1 MGGAN
6 TVYSTYSIDVSTN
19 FISCFRTGWMD
30 READGQSAPSGLIF
44 LIGQALM
51 PEFNLKAYLAE
62 RKQLIDAALE
72 KIFPVPAG
80 LQKQVLEAARYSLFA
95 GGKRLRPILCLAA
108 ADVAGGALD
117 PVFPAAC
124 ALEMIHTYSLIH
136 DDLPA
141 MDDDDFRR
149 GVPTNHKVY
158 GEAIAVLAG
167 DALLTEAFEFLAA
180 SADDGVAAEKVIEVI
195 RIMVKA
201 AGYRGMIGGQVIDL
215 ECENRKVDLATVEY
229 MHIHKTGAL
238 LSASLEIGAILGGG
252 DSSLIN
258 SMRNFGHHFGLA
270 FQITDDLLDVEG
282 DAAVMG
288 KKPGSDAA
296 KNKMTYPALLGLVQ
310 SREAA
315 REHVD
320 QALLGVAPFGE
331 AAEPLR
337 AIARYLL
344 ARKA

>member
-1 MGGAN
+1 
-6 TVYSTYSIDVSTN
+6 
-19 FISCFRTGWMD
+19 
-30 READGQSAPSGLIF
+30 
-44 LIGQALM
+44 M
-51 PEFNLKAYLAE
+51 PEFNVKAYLGE
-62 RKQLIDAALE
+62 RKQLIDDSLE
-72 KIFPVPAG
+72 KIFPVASG
-80 LQKQVLEAARYSLFA
+80 LQKQVIEAARYSLFA

-108 ADVAGGALD
+108 ADVAGGPIE
-117 PVFPAAC
+117 PVIPAAC

-141 MDDDDFRR
+141 MDNDDFRR

-158 GEAIAVLAG
+158 GEAIAILAG
-167 DALLTEAFEFLAA
+167 DALLTEAFEYLAA
-180 SADDGVAAEKVIEVI
+180 SFIDGAAAGKVIEVI
-195 RIMVKA
+195 RIAVKA

-252 DSSLIN
+252 DDALVK
-258 SMRNFGHHFGLA
+258 SMRNFGHHLGLA

-282 DAAVMG
+282 DASVMG
-288 KKPGSDAA
+288 KKPGSDVA
-296 KNKMTYPALLGLVQ
+296 KNKMTYPALLGLAQ

-320 QALLGVAPFGE
+320 RALEAVDSFGQT
-331 AAEPLR
+331 AEPLR
-337 AIARYLL
+337 AVARYLL
-344 ARKA
+344 VRKA